1 LLTLFSSVKGDA
13 PVALVTGGSRGIGAG
28 IACGFASAGARVAVN
43 FTQPSEGLRETMQ
56 RIRESGAEAM
66 EAQADVADSA
76 QVNAMVEGVIR
87 RFGRIDTVV
96 LNAGICPFMD
106 FLEMPE
112 DLWDRVIDV
121 NLKGSFLVGQAVAR
135 HMVERGGGGRV
146 VAVGSISSLVGGTKQ
161 AHYCSSKAG
170 QNLLIKSM
178 ALSLAPYGITCNS
191 VLPGTVETDINREAL
206 KDETLRARLVAG
218 TPVGRLGCP
227 QDIVGAVL
235 YLASEEAAWTTG
247 SLVVVDG
254 GATSTLQ

>member
-1 LLTLFSSVKGDA
+1 MLELFSSRAGEPA
-13 PVALVTGGSRGIGAG
+13 VALVAGGSRGIGAG
-28 IACGFASAGARVAVN
+28 IARALGECGAKVVVNYVQQSPAVDETVSRINSAGG
-43 FTQPSEGLRETMQ
+43 EGLA
-56 RIRESGAEAM
+56 I
-66 EAQADVADSA
+66 QADVADSG
-76 QVNAMVEGVIR
+76 QVNAMVR
-87 RFGRIDTVV
+87 RALEAFGRIDIAV

-112 DLWDRVIDV
+112 ELFDRVVAV

-135 HMVERGGGGRV
+135 HMAQRGGGGRI

-161 AHYCSSKAG
+161 AHYCASKAG

-178 ALSLAPYGITCNS
+178 ALSLAPHGITCNS

-206 KDETLRARLVAG
+206 KDAALKAHLEAG
-218 TPVGRLGCP
+218 TPVGRLGQP
-227 QDIVGAVL
+227 EDITGAVL
-235 YLASEEAAWTTG
+235 WLASREAAWTTG

>member
-1 LLTLFSSVKGDA
+1 M
-13 PVALVTGGSRGIGAG
+13 ALVTGGSRGIGAG
-28 IACGFASAGARVAVN
+28 IARGFAAAGARVAVN
-43 FTQPSEGLRETMQ
+43 FTQPSDGLRETM
-56 RIRESGAEAM
+56 RLIRETGAEAM
-66 EAQADVADSA
+66 EAQADVADA
-76 QVNAMVEGVIR
+76 AEVRAMVEAVLR

-146 VAVGSISSLVGGTKQ
+146 VAVGSISSLVGGTRQ
-161 AHYCSSKAG
+161 AHYCASKAG

-178 ALSLAPYGITCNS
+178 ALSLAPHGITCNS

-206 KDETLRARLVAG
+206 KDPALRARLVAG
-218 TPVGRLGCP
+218 TPAGRLGSP
-227 QDIVGAVL
+227 GDIVGAVL
-235 YLASEEAAWTTG
+235 FLASEEAAWTTG